1 MKWFYYLG
9 RSKNYSRSADCSSVT
24 YRTVGGRLFDVHHLQ
39 AGQGQHQCHGCGVLH
54 RETHF
59 DERHVLL
66 DQHYLLRI
74 DVRQHQRLAGPFQHS
89 LAADRVLE
97 REVEVVGEIVDDE
110 VFGMQA
116 DVGRSDARQR
126 RGCKSCNSAAND
138 AATLLIS
145 ETVFF
150 QFIGGS
156 RIF

>member
-1 MKWFYYLG
+1 M
-9 RSKNYSRSADCSSVT
+9 
-24 YRTVGGRLFDVHHLQ
+24 
-39 AGQGQHQCHGCGVLH
+39 LH

-138 AATLLIS
+138 VATLLIS